1 MAIEKDVK
9 DIDEA
14 AKPKAEAKPAPKLAA
29 DKPEHFGPCPD
40 CDGTGLQG
48 DALCASCGGSGQ
60 TLSS

>member
-14 AKPKAEAKPAPKLAA
+14 ATAKEVKPEAKPAPKLATE
-29 DKPEHFGPCPD
+29 KFGPCPD

-48 DALCASCGGSGQ
+48 DALCSTCGGSGQ
-60 TLSS
+60 TLS